1 MNLSLSM
8 KIAYILILGF
18 MLVCSIYLITLPREL
33 QVPEEYKG
41 MIYVDEAGIL
51 KPKYERVI
59 VQGNGSGGSGRYMKF
74 TNKTNMDEV
83 NYDNYEMS

>member
-1 MNLSLSM
+1 MKLSLLI

-18 MLVCSIYLITLPREL
+18 MLVCSYYLITMPREL
-33 QVPEEYKG
+33 QVSEEYKG

-59 VQGNGSGGSGRYMKF
+59 VQSNRSCGSGRYIKF
-74 TNKTNMDEV
+74 V
-83 NYDNYEMS
+83 NTTELGVDINGKSG